1 MLAPDAFAA
10 PGAVLIG
17 DVEVGA
23 QASVWF
29 GCVVRGDVCHVRIGA
44 RSNFQDGSIIHV
56 SRAGLAT
63 QIGVE
68 VTVGHGCIVHACT
81 LEDRSFVG
89 MGSVILDGARIASE
103 GMLGAGSLL
112 PSGKVIGAREL
123 WLGRPARLVR
133 MLRDDE
139 LADNA
144 ERNRHYVELAAEYRA
159 ALPTDF
165 ARLRPAARAW
175 RRLRARLGTALAS
188 LPHGRS

>member
-1 MLAPDAFAA
+1 LDARLLPYRERLPRLAPDAFVA
-10 PGAVLIG
+10 PGAVLVG

-23 QASVWF
+23 LASIWF

-44 RSNFQDGSIIHV
+44 RTNFQDGSIIHV

-89 MGSVILDGARIASE
+89 MGSVILDGARIEAE

-112 PSGKVIGAREL
+112 PPEKRIGAREL

-133 MLRDDE
+133 RLRDDE
-139 LADNA
+139 LLANA
-144 ERNRHYVELAAEYRA
+144 ERNQHYVELAAEYRA
-159 ALPTDF
+159 AFP
-165 ARLRPAARAW
+165 R
-175 RRLRARLGTALAS
+175 
-188 LPHGRS
+188 HGS

>member
-1 MLAPDAFAA
+1 LDARLLPYRDLRPRIAPDAFLA
-10 PGAVLIG
+10 PGAVLVG

-29 GCVVRGDVCHVRIGA
+29 GCVLRGDVCHVRLGA
-44 RSNFQDGSIIHV
+44 RTNFQDGSIIHV

-63 QIGVE
+63 LIGVE

-89 MGSVILDGARIASE
+89 MGSVILDGARIESE

-112 PSGKVIGAREL
+112 PSDKRIGAREL

-133 MLRDDE
+133 RLRDDE
-139 LADNA
+139 LEANA
-144 ERNRHYVELAAEYRA
+144 ERNRHYVELAAEYLA
-159 ALPTDF
+159 AY
-165 ARLRPAARAW
+165 
-175 RRLRARLGTALAS
+175 
-188 LPHGRS
+188 GRGGP

>member
-1 MLAPDAFAA
+1 VA
-10 PGAVLIG
+10 PGAVLVG

-44 RSNFQDGSIIHV
+44 RTNFQDGSISHV
-56 SRAGLAT
+56 SRAGRAT
-63 QIGVE
+63 LIGVE

-89 MGSVILDGARIASE
+89 MGSVILDGARIEAE

-112 PSGKVIGAREL
+112 PPDKRIGAREL

-133 MLRDDE
+133 RLRDDE
-139 LADNA
+139 LEANA

-159 ALPTDF
+159 AFPRD
-165 ARLRPAARAW
+165 
-175 RRLRARLGTALAS
+175 
-188 LPHGRS
+188 GRGGP

>member
-1 MLAPDAFAA
+1 MDARLLPYRENRPRLAPDCFIA

-23 QASVWF
+23 LASVWF

-44 RSNFQDGSIIHV
+44 RTNFQDGSIIHV
-56 SRAGLAT
+56 SRSGLAT
-63 QIGVE
+63 LIGVE

-81 LEDRSFVG
+81 LEDRAFVG
-89 MGSVILDGARIASE
+89 MGSVILDGAVIESE

-112 PSGKVIGAREL
+112 PSNKRIGRREL

-139 LADNA
+139 LLDNA
-144 ERNRHYVELAAEYRA
+144 ERNQHYVELAAEYRA
-159 ALPTDF
+159 AFP
-165 ARLRPAARAW
+165 RAD
-175 RRLRARLGTALAS
+175 RGTS
-188 LPHGRS
+188 